1 MSEKGLSNNPKVR
14 VKVAKKYNV
23 EMQSKKIQGE
33 IHSRS
38 TVDRG
43 YRYSYERV
51 YPKRIDQF
59 NKSYQSGKA
68 VYNSP
73 NKPNTKISMNTGK
86 NYAETANR
94 LNKVNKDIANFGR
107 RHGRLEP
114 AFQKDIMTKKLKTA
128 KTMGNLV
135 KGLRNITVPGI
146 IAKVMQPKKVGD
158 ATLHKGEY
166 RKVK

>member
-86 NYAETANR
+86 NYSETVLLSSLLDWLTLLSKFYPLNLKVLLDHR
-94 LNKVNKDIANFGR
+94 LR
-107 RHGRLEP
+107 RTPYLE
-114 AFQKDIMTKKLKTA
+114 
-128 KTMGNLV
+128 MG
-135 KGLRNITVPGI
+135 
-146 IAKVMQPKKVGD
+146 Q
-158 ATLHKGEY
+158 
-166 RKVK
+166 